1 MGRRWL
7 VLNGLLGSSW
17 VLHNRIRAS
26 FRISLIR
33 IDIMGIFQYR
43 SINYPKYNGF
53 LYLIISFFYLLL
65 GIFYL
70 MKFQEGMVGRSAALT
85 FALERLSDLARINR
99 PILLMG
105 ERGTGKELATQ
116 RLHFLSTRWEAPL
129 VKVNCAALADSL
141 LESELFGHEPGAFTG
156 ASRVRKGRFER
167 ADGGTLFLD
176 EIATM
181 SMRLQEKLLRLV
193 EYGEFERLGGQET
206 LQVDVRVIGATN
218 IDLRILVSENQFRA
232 DLLDRL
238 SFDVVHLPALRHRTE
253 DIVELAQHF
262 AVQMCSEI
270 GWEFFPGFTD
280 SALQVLLQHEWPGN
294 VRELKNTVERSLF
307 RWDDARKPVGTVIID
322 PFASPYADETPRNAS
337 IEPSDGISKTE
348 EAHDF
353 QTRIQRF
360 EVQLLRSALEENGH
374 NQRRTAAA
382 LGLTYNQMRG
392 AVRKY
397 NLSGKNADTN

>member
-1 MGRRWL
+1 MGR
-7 VLNGLLGSSW
+7 S
-17 VLHNRIRAS
+17 
-26 FRISLIR
+26 
-33 IDIMGIFQYR
+33 
-43 SINYPKYNGF
+43 P
-53 LYLIISFFYLLL
+53 
-65 GIFYL
+65 
-70 MKFQEGMVGRSAALT
+70 ALT

-105 ERGTGKELATQ
+105 ERGTGKELAAQ
-116 RLHFLSTRWEAPL
+116 RLHFLSPRWEAPL

-218 IDLRILVSENQFRA
+218 IDLRILESENQFRA

-238 SFDVVHLPALRHRTE
+238 SFDVVHLPALRHRTD

-270 GWEFFPGFTD
+270 GWELFPGFTD
-280 SALQVLLQHEWPGN
+280 SALESLLQYKWPGN

-307 RWDDARKPVGTVIID
+307 RWEDASQPVGTVIID
-322 PFASPYADETPRNAS
+322 PFASPYADETPVNES
-337 IEPSDGISKTE
+337 TEPSDGVTE
-348 EAHDF
+348 PPQTDDF
-353 QTRIQRF
+353 QTRVQRY
-360 EVQLLRSALEENGH
+360 EVQLLRIALEENGH
-374 NQRRTAAA
+374 NQRRTADA

-392 AVRKY
+392 VVRKY
-397 NLSGKNADTN
+397 NLSGNNADRN